1 MSFAITR
8 LAALFLLMIS
18 SGGPAMAQAN
28 TAHQFSFTSIDGTQL
43 ALSDFAGKLL
53 LVVNTASRCGFT
65 PQYDQLQALW
75 QNYRDQGLVVL
86 GVPSNDFG
94 RQELDSSAAIKEFC
108 SVNFAIDF
116 PMTESSRVKGDAAH
130 PFYLWATEQAGRGGR
145 PRWNFHKYLIG
156 PDGQLIDWFS
166 SMTGPD
172 SDKIIRAIE
181 AHLPPLAETEQLNEA
196 S

>member
-1 MSFAITR
+1 
-8 LAALFLLMIS
+8 
-18 SGGPAMAQAN
+18 MAQAD
-28 TAHQFSFTSIDGTQL
+28 TAHQFSFTSINGTQL
-43 ALSDFAGKLL
+43 SLGEFAGKLL

-75 QNYRDQGLVVL
+75 EKYRDQGLVVL

-116 PMTESSRVKGDAAH
+116 PMTERSLVKGDAAH
-130 PFYLWATEQAGRGGR
+130 PFYLWAAEQVGRAGR

-156 PDGQLIDWFS
+156 PDGQMIDWFS

-172 SDKIIRAIE
+172 SEKMRQAIE
-181 AHLPPLAETEQLNEA
+181 ANLPPLTKAPIEAGSLNEA

>member
-1 MSFAITR
+1 
-8 LAALFLLMIS
+8 
-18 SGGPAMAQAN
+18 MAQAN
-28 TAHQFSFTSIDGTQL
+28 TAHQFSFTSIDGSEL
-43 ALSDFAGKLL
+43 RLRDFAGKVL

-65 PQYDQLQALW
+65 PQYDQLQRLW
-75 QNYRDQGLVVL
+75 QTYRDQGLVVL

-94 RQELDSSAAIKEFC
+94 RQELDSSTAIKEFC

-116 PMTESSRVKGDAAH
+116 PMTERSRVKGDEAH
-130 PFYLWATEQAGRGGR
+130 PFYLWAAEQAGRAGK

-156 PDGQLIDWFS
+156 PDGQFIDWFS

-172 SDKIIRAIE
+172 SAKIIRAIE
-181 AHLPPLAETEQLNEA
+181 THLPGPDLERPLNEA

>member
-1 MSFAITR
+1 
-8 LAALFLLMIS
+8 
-18 SGGPAMAQAN
+18 MAQAD
-28 TAHQFSFTSIDGTQL
+28 TAHQFSFTSINGTQL
-43 ALSDFAGKLL
+43 SLGEFAGKLL

-75 QNYRDQGLVVL
+75 EKYRDQGLVVL

-116 PMTESSRVKGDAAH
+116 PMTERSLVKGEAAH
-130 PFYLWATEQAGRGGR
+130 PFYLWAAEQVGRAGR

-156 PDGQLIDWFS
+156 PEGQMIDWYS

-172 SDKIIRAIE
+172 SEKMRQAIE
-181 AHLPPLAETEQLNEA
+181 ANLPPLTKAQIEAGSLNEA